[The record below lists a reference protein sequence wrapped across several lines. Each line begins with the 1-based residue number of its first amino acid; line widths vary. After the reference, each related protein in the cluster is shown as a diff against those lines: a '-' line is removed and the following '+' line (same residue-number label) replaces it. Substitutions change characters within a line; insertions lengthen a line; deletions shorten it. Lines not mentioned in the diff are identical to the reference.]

1 MAGGFPSP
9 AHCFLLY
16 LYKTRAQPTRPL
28 RTFSRIF
35 KIHFYCSTCSARV
48 TYLNFLGADESYP
61 AGNAI
66 LISSV
71 RHYGNAGALQCKHS
85 NEIVHVALYEHN
97 QFCISSVNDKPKIS
111 FSNTYAND
119 ILVFENSPIKKKK
132 KKKKIEK
139 KIEKKYFHCFFSKT
153 CK

>member
-16 LYKTRAQPTRPL
+16 LYKTKAQPTRPL

-35 KIHFYCSTCSARV
+35 KIHFYCSTCLARV

-61 AGNAI
+61 ACNAI
-66 LISSV
+66 LISPV
-71 RHYGNAGALQCKHS
+71 RHYGNEGALQCKHS
-85 NEIVHVALYEHN
+85 NEIVHVALYKHN

-139 KIEKKYFHCFFSKT
+139 YLKKYFKCFFSKT